1 MLKSNTEE
9 ETLNINANI
18 SKGETNYFFYSLILY
33 SIAVLYLIPYD
44 LKLPYARFCLPI
56 LTIILIL
63 QLGYYKSKLLIGD
76 IIVVC
81 LVLVVTSFN
90 FSSYQLFRYSLP
102 ICLTAICFS
111 GSPYIPIKRSYLVGL
126 SWVSLASMIYQMLSY
141 RRLEFDNSQRVALS
155 NGDPN
160 VSGLFML
167 LFFYLCVKIKFK
179 PGIILALVSTVL
191 FLSRN
196 YFLTLCIFFLLALL
210 EKPLFKIF
218 SKIHFSLIFLLAN
231 LFGLLVG
238 EFFLNQVEV
247 GFVYDTGASRLLSFN
262 DKSNLVRFEANRF
275 LINSYTNDLS
285 LALKGYGENYES
297 VFRPIGAIIHNSFLE
312 VIAYTGIPLGIL
324 YFFILLKVISGYCT
338 QENLKYIFSYLFFCL
353 FLHTG
358 LQGVAPL
365 LFISILAMSVETQKS
380 NKIILFNNLEY

>member
-1 MLKSNTEE
+1 M
-9 ETLNINANI
+9 NINTNI
-18 SKGETNYFFYSLILY
+18 AKGETNYFFYSLIFY

-44 LKLPYARFCLPI
+44 LKLPYARVCLPL

-63 QLGYYKSKLLIGD
+63 QFGYYKSKLIISD

-81 LVLVVTSFN
+81 LVLLVTILN

-102 ICLTAICFS
+102 ICLIAICFS

-126 SWVSLASMIYQMLSY
+126 SWCALVSMIYQMLSY
-141 RRLEFDNSQRVALS
+141 RRLEFDSSQRVALS

-167 LFFYLCVKIKFK
+167 LFFFLCVKIKFK
-179 PGIILALVSTVL
+179 PGIILALISTVL

-196 YFLTLCIFFLLALL
+196 YFLTLCIFFLLAVL
-210 EKPLFKIF
+210 EKPLFKILG
-218 SKIHFSLIFLLAN
+218 KIHFSIIFILAN

-238 EFFLNQVEV
+238 EFFLNRVEV
-247 GFVYDTGASRLLSFN
+247 GFAYDTGASRLLSFN
-262 DKSNLVRFEANRF
+262 DKSNLIRFEANRF
-275 LINSYTNDLS
+275 LIHSYVNDLS

-324 YFFILLKVISGYCT
+324 YFFIFLKVVSGYFT
-338 QENLKYIFSYLFFCL
+338 QENLKYILSYLFFCL

-358 LQGVAPL
+358 LQGIAPL
-365 LFISILAMSVETQKS
+365 LFISILAMSVEHQKS
-380 NKIILFNNLEY
+380 HKIILFNNIEY